1 MKRNVHKQWRS
12 GLTAALLAALMLVMV
27 ACGNSSNGGNGSN
40 NGGNGGSGGNNGA
53 AGTTTNASEP
63 TAAAESG
70 ESRDLTIR
78 IGYQKYGTINILKAD
93 GGLDERLAD
102 ERNITIDW
110 IEFPGGPQLLEALN
124 VGSLDIGHT
133 GEAPPIFAQAAGA
146 PLVYL
151 AHEPESPRS
160 EGIIV
165 PKDSDIQEVADL
177 KGKTVVLNKGS
188 NVHYLL
194 VKQLEKAGVAYEDV
208 DVKFLP
214 PADARA
220 AFERGSVDAW
230 VIWDPFLAAAETA
243 TEGRVIADGT
253 GVVAN
258 HEFYLATREFAEQ
271 YPDLIDI
278 LLEEADRIDT
288 WSKENTQELAELL
301 SPQLGIDVESLV
313 LAAERRTYGVT
324 QISEELIAAQQSI
337 ADTFHDLGLIPEAID
352 IREAILE

>member
-1 MKRNVHKQWRS
+1 MKITQLGGGRVF
-12 GLTAALLAALMLVMV
+12 TAAILSALLLVTA
-27 ACGNSSNGGNGSN
+27 ACGNSGGGTGSPTN
-40 NGGNGGSGGNNGA
+40 TTGNSPGGG
-53 AGTTTNASEP
+53 EKP
-63 TAAAESG
+63 TAAAAEG
-70 ESRDLTIR
+70 DSRDLTIR

-93 GGLDERLAD
+93 GGLDERLAK
-102 ERNITIDW
+102 ERNIKIDW

-165 PKDSDIQEVADL
+165 PEGSPIQTVADL
-177 KGKTVVLNKGS
+177 EGKTVVLNKGS

-194 VKQLEKAGVAYEDV
+194 VKQLEKAGVAYKDV

-220 AFERGSVDAW
+220 AFERGNVDAW

-243 TEGRVIADGT
+243 TGGRVIADGT

-258 HEFYLATREFAEQ
+258 HGFYLATRSFAEQ
-271 YPDLIDI
+271 HPDLVDI

-313 LAAERRTYGVT
+313 LAGERRAYGVT
-324 QISEELIAAQQSI
+324 QISEELIEAQQAI
-337 ADTFHDLGLIPEAID
+337 ADTFHDLELIPKAID
-352 IREAILE
+352 IREAILK